1 MIVFSI
7 GDYFVEREHEDGSVT
22 VTPNGELFSWRIQ
35 NKRFG
40 TTEGYELSLV
50 DAILTCTHLN
60 KDLTEMEDK
69 FPSNF
74 NENTIN

>member
-40 TTEGYELSLV
+40 TTEAYGLNLS
-50 DAILTCTHLN
+50 DAVNACVTLAEEVGTLM
-60 KDLTEMEDK
+60 DAY
-69 FPSNF
+69 PSNF